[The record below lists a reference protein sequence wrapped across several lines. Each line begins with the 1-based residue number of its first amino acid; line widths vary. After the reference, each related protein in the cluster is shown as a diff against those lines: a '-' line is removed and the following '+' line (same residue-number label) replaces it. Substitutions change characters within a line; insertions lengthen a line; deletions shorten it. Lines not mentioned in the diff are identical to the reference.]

1 MFFQPEILNKEKIAK
16 LQDYLNF
23 LGNKIIFMT
32 IMKIIVVAGI
42 FEATFVLSA
51 AFITGSVFHSGFLGL
66 LINFS
71 IALAASIAVNYLYG
85 LYIRRFEKKARFIE
99 DYLIPIDL
107 DDESSELTKKA
118 FDFFAKYTDLD
129 WVLRKMGEQ
138 NRSLLNGE
146 LNSCISYEE
155 GVLTYNKIL
164 KGEIDIMGMTKKNRV
179 KAVINSVIGAIQL
192 F

>member
-1 MFFQPEILNKEKIAK
+1 MFFQPEILDKEKISK
-16 LQDYLNF
+16 LHDYLSF
-23 LGNKIIFMT
+23 LSSKVIFLT
-32 IMKIIVVAGI
+32 LMKIIVVAGI
-42 FEATFVLSA
+42 FEAAFVLSA
-51 AFITGSVFHSGFLGL
+51 TFITGSVFHSGFLGL

-71 IALAASIAVNYLYG
+71 IAIVASIVVNYLYS

-155 GVLTYNKIL
+155 GVLTYRKIL
-164 KGEIDIMGMTKKNRV
+164 KGEINIMSMTKKNRV
-179 KAVINSVIGAIQL
+179 KAIIDSVVGGIHL

>member
-16 LQDYLNF
+16 VQDYLNF

-66 LINFS
+66 LINLS
-71 IALAASIAVNYLYG
+71 IALTASIAVNYLYG

-118 FDFFAKYTDLD
+118 FDFFAKYSDLD
-129 WVLRKMGEQ
+129 WVFKEIGKQ
-138 NRSLLNGE
+138 NRTLLKGE

-155 GVLTYNKIL
+155 GVLTYRKIL
-164 KGEIDIMGMTKKNRV
+164 KSEINIMNMTKKNRV
-179 KAVINSVIGAIQL
+179 KAVIDSVVGGIHL